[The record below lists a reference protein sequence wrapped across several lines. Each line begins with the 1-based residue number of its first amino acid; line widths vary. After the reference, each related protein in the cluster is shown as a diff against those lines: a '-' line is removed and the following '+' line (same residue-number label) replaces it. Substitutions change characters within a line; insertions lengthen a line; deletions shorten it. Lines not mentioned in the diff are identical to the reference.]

1 METFHGDKKIKA
13 KYLKRLKAHAKADE
27 IIQGTGWKNGKG
39 CAVGCTLEN
48 YKHKQY
54 EAELG
59 IPEWL
64 AHLEDKIFEG
74 LQKEDAMKFPVQF
87 LSAVPVGI
95 ADDAMYKLRCDLDY
109 QRLSILLKE
118 QTKLHPDDDFGVNKA
133 LEEVMRLNQEYVDTE
148 HEDWLSARSAA
159 ESAARSAAMS
169 AESAE
174 ESSAMSAA
182 RSARSVRSARS
193 AESSAM
199 SAAWSAAESAA
210 ESAAWKGERDRLIKG
225 LKALDK

>member
-27 IIQGTGWKNGKG
+27 IIQGTGWKDEKG

-48 YKHKQY
+48 YEHKQY
-54 EAELG
+54 EVELG

-64 AHLEDKIFEG
+64 AYLEDRIFEG

-95 ADDAMYKLRCDLDY
+95 GDDAMYKLRCDLDY

-118 QTKLHPDDDFGVNKA
+118 QTKLHPDDDFGVNRV
-133 LEEVMRLNQEYVDTE
+133 LEEVMRLNQEYVDPE
-148 HEDWLSARSAA
+148 HEEWSAVESTARSTAW
-159 ESAARSAAMS
+159 SAS
-169 AESAE
+169 
-174 ESSAMSAA
+174 
-182 RSARSVRSARS
+182 RSARS
-193 AESSAM
+193 AEWSSAE
-199 SAAWSAAESAA
+199 SVAESATWSA
-210 ESAAWKGERDRLIKG
+210 EESASRSTAWKGERDRLIKG
-225 LKALDK
+225 LKALIK

>member
-1 METFHGDKKIKA
+1 MKTFHGDKKIKA

-27 IIQGTGWKNGKG
+27 IIQGTGWRNGKG

-48 YKHKQY
+48 YEHKQY
-54 EAELG
+54 EVELG

-64 AHLEDKIFEG
+64 AYLEDKIFEG

-95 ADDAMYKLRCDLDY
+95 GDDAMYKLRCDLDY

-118 QTKLHPDDDFGVNKA
+118 QLTKLHPDDVGVNKA
-133 LEEVMRLNQEYVDTE
+133 LEEVMRLNQEYVDPE
-148 HEDWLSARSAA
+148 HEDWSTAM
-159 ESAARSAAMS
+159 SAAMS
-169 AESAE
+169 ANSSAW
-174 ESSAMSAA
+174 SASRSAMSA
-182 RSARSVRSARS
+182 SG
-193 AESSAM
+193 SAM
-199 SAAWSAAESAA
+199 SAAWLSA

-225 LKALDK
+225 LKALSK

>member
-1 METFHGDKKIKA
+1 MKTFHGDKKIKA

-48 YKHKQY
+48 YEHKQY
-54 EAELG
+54 EVELG

-64 AHLEDKIFEG
+64 AYLEDKIFEG

-95 ADDAMYKLRCDLDY
+95 GDDAMYKLRCDLDY

-133 LEEVMRLNQEYVDTE
+133 LEEVMRLNQEYVDPE
-148 HEDWLSARSAA
+148 HEDWSTAM
-159 ESAARSAAMS
+159 SAAMS
-169 AESAE
+169 ANSSAW
-174 ESSAMSAA
+174 SAAMSANSSAWSASRSAMSA
-182 RSARSVRSARS
+182 SG
-193 AESSAM
+193 SAM
-199 SAAWSAAESAA
+199 SAAWLSA

-225 LKALDK
+225 LKALSK

>member
-27 IIQGTGWKNGKG
+27 IIQGIGWKNGKG

-48 YKHKQY
+48 YKHRQY
-54 EAELG
+54 EVELG

-64 AHLEDKIFEG
+64 AYLEDRIFEG

-118 QTKLHPDDDFGVNKA
+118 QTKLYPDDDFGVNKA
-133 LEEVMRLNQEYVDTE
+133 LKEVMRLNQEYVDPE
-148 HEDWLSARSAA
+148 HEDWSSAWSAESAVRSSARSA
-159 ESAARSAAMS
+159 ESAARSSVRSSAWSAESSAWS
-169 AESAE
+169 AESAV
-174 ESSAMSAA
+174 
-182 RSARSVRSARS
+182 RSSARS
-193 AESSAM
+193 AES
-199 SAAWSAAESAA
+199 
-210 ESAAWKGERDRLIKG
+210 AWKGERDRLIKG

>member
-27 IIQGTGWKNGKG
+27 IIQGIGWKNGKG

-48 YKHKQY
+48 YKHRQY
-54 EAELG
+54 EVELG

-64 AHLEDKIFEG
+64 AYLEDRIFEG

-95 ADDAMYKLRCDLDY
+95 GDDAMYKLRCDLDY

-118 QTKLHPDDDFGVNKA
+118 QTKLYPDDDFGVNKA
-133 LEEVMRLNQEYVDTE
+133 LKEVMRLNQEYVDPE
-148 HEDWLSARSAA
+148 HEDWSSAWSAESAVRSSARSA
-159 ESAARSAAMS
+159 ESAARSSVRSSAWSAESSAWS
-169 AESAE
+169 AESAV
-174 ESSAMSAA
+174 
-182 RSARSVRSARS
+182 RSSARS
-193 AESSAM
+193 AES
-199 SAAWSAAESAA
+199 
-210 ESAAWKGERDRLIKG
+210 AWKGERDRLIKG

>member
-27 IIQGTGWKNGKG
+27 IIQGIGWKNGKG

-48 YKHKQY
+48 YKHRQY
-54 EAELG
+54 EVELG

-64 AHLEDKIFEG
+64 AYLEDRIFEG

-118 QTKLHPDDDFGVNKA
+118 QTKLYPDDDFGVNKA
-133 LEEVMRLNQEYVDTE
+133 LKEVMRLNQEYVDPE
-148 HEDWLSARSAA
+148 HEDWSSARSSAGSAESAAWSSARSSARSAW
-159 ESAARSAAMS
+159 S
-169 AESAE
+169 
-174 ESSAMSAA
+174 
-182 RSARSVRSARS
+182 SARSSARS
-193 AESSAM
+193 A
-199 SAAWSAAESAA
+199 WS
-210 ESAAWKGERDRLIKG
+210 AWKGERDRLIKG

>member
-1 METFHGDKKIKA
+1 MKTFHGDKKIKA
-13 KYLKRLKAHAKADE
+13 KYLKRIKAHAKADE
-27 IIQGTGWKNGKG
+27 IIQGTGWRNGKG

-54 EAELG
+54 EVELG

-64 AHLEDKIFEG
+64 AYLEDKIFEG

-95 ADDAMYKLRCDLDY
+95 GDDAMYKLRCDLDY

-133 LEEVMRLNQEYVDTE
+133 LEEVMRLNQEYVDPE
-148 HEDWLSARSAA
+148 HEDWSTAM
-159 ESAARSAAMS
+159 SAAMS
-169 AESAE
+169 ANSSAW
-174 ESSAMSAA
+174 SAAMSANSSAWSASRSAMSA
-182 RSARSVRSARS
+182 SG
-193 AESSAM
+193 SAM
-199 SAAWSAAESAA
+199 SAAWLSA

-225 LKALDK
+225 LKALSK

>member
-48 YKHKQY
+48 YKHRQY
-54 EAELG
+54 EVELG

-64 AHLEDKIFEG
+64 AYLEDRIFEG

-133 LEEVMRLNQEYVDTE
+133 LEEVMRLNQEYVDPE
-148 HEDWLSARSAA
+148 HEDWSSAW
-159 ESAARSAAMS
+159 S
-169 AESAE
+169 AESAV
-174 ESSAMSAA
+174 
-182 RSARSVRSARS
+182 RSSARS
-193 AESSAM
+193 AES
-199 SAAWSAAESAA
+199 
-210 ESAAWKGERDRLIKG
+210 AWKG
-225 LKALDK
+225 

>member
-118 QTKLHPDDDFGVNKA
+118 QTKLYPDDDFGVNKA
-133 LEEVMRLNQEYVDTE
+133 LKEVMRLNQEYVDPE
-148 HEDWLSARSAA
+148 HEDWSSAWSAESA
-159 ESAARSAAMS
+159 ESSAWSAARSAAR
-169 AESAE
+169 
-174 ESSAMSAA
+174 SS
-182 RSARSVRSARS
+182 
-193 AESSAM
+193 
-199 SAAWSAAESAA
+199 A

>member
-1 METFHGDKKIKA
+1 MKTFHGDKKIKA

-27 IIQGTGWKNGKG
+27 IIQGIGWRNGKG

-48 YKHKQY
+48 YEHRQY
-54 EAELG
+54 EVELG

-64 AHLEDKIFEG
+64 AYLEDKIFEG

-95 ADDAMYKLRCDLDY
+95 GDDAMYKLRCDLDY

-118 QTKLHPDDDFGVNKA
+118 QTKLHPDDDFGVNKV
-133 LEEVMRLNQEYVDTE
+133 LEEVMRLNQEYVDPE
-148 HEDWLSARSAA
+148 HEDWSTAM
-159 ESAARSAAMS
+159 SAAMS
-169 AESAE
+169 ANSSAW
-174 ESSAMSAA
+174 SASRSAMSA
-182 RSARSVRSARS
+182 SG
-193 AESSAM
+193 SAM
-199 SAAWSAAESAA
+199 SAAWLSA

-225 LKALDK
+225 LKALSK

>member
-1 METFHGDKKIKA
+1 MKTFHGDKKIKA

-27 IIQGTGWKNGKG
+27 IIQGTGWRNGKG

-54 EAELG
+54 EVELG

-64 AHLEDKIFEG
+64 AYLEDKIFEG

-95 ADDAMYKLRCDLDY
+95 GDDAMYKLRCDLDY

-133 LEEVMRLNQEYVDTE
+133 LEEVMRLNQEYVDPE
-148 HEDWLSARSAA
+148 HEDWSTAM
-159 ESAARSAAMS
+159 SAAMS
-169 AESAE
+169 ANSSAW
-174 ESSAMSAA
+174 SAAMSANSSAWSASRSAMSA
-182 RSARSVRSARS
+182 SG
-193 AESSAM
+193 SAM
-199 SAAWSAAESAA
+199 SAAWLSA

-225 LKALDK
+225 LKALSK

>member
-1 METFHGDKKIKA
+1 MKTFHGDKKIKA
-13 KYLKRLKAHAKADE
+13 KYLKRIKAHAKADE
-27 IIQGTGWKNGKG
+27 IIQGTGWRNGKG

-54 EAELG
+54 EVELG

-64 AHLEDKIFEG
+64 AYLEDKIFEG

-95 ADDAMYKLRCDLDY
+95 GDDAMYKLRCDLDY

-133 LEEVMRLNQEYVDTE
+133 LEEVMRLNQEYVDPE
-148 HEDWLSARSAA
+148 HEDWSTAM
-159 ESAARSAAMS
+159 SAAMS
-169 AESAE
+169 ANSSAW
-174 ESSAMSAA
+174 SASRSAMSA
-182 RSARSVRSARS
+182 SG
-193 AESSAM
+193 SAM
-199 SAAWSAAESAA
+199 SAAWLSA

-225 LKALDK
+225 LKALSK